1 MTENLTKL
9 TILQIYLKKCKN
21 TVQTSVSK
29 NLMLNFASENPTFLT
44 SYDPN
49 RSPNIGPKAGFGV
62 LSFQIGTFL
71 RIEMSHISRVMDF

>member
-9 TILQIYLKKCKN
+9 TILQIYLMKYKN
-21 TVQTSVSK
+21 TIQTSVSK
-29 NLMLNFASENPTFLT
+29 NLMLNFASENPTIPT

-49 RSPNIGPKAGFGV
+49 RSSSIGPKAGFGV

-71 RIEMSHISRVMDF
+71 APNLYITRDGF